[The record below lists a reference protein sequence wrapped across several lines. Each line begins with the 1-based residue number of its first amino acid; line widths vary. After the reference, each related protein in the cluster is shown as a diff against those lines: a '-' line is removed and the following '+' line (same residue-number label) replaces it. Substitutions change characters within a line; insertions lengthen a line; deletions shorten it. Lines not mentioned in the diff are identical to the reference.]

1 MQQDLS
7 LQPVR
12 AAGESVRAT
21 APAAGC
27 FLPGL
32 PRSHGFRRR
41 RARGRARHTT
51 VSGPGRGLATPRRRS
66 TAAIAAA
73 QSRDGHGADAA
84 PAADPAGVCPRPTE
98 PVPGPPPPGAA
109 SPPAALRAAT
119 RLEESAAG
127 GGGGGADAA
136 AAAAAAAAP
145 LPAHAPAGT
154 LRLLYGRHAGG
165 RNAIAGGPGPRSA
178 PAAIPAPPAIPAT
191 GGVGELPTP
200 YWFWSVKQR
209 RRMRDVRIKKKDVI
223 VVQLNWREQH

>member
-127 GGGGGADAA
+127 GGGGVLMLLQQQQQQQHPFLPTLLPVPYAFYTGGMPAA
-136 AAAAAAAAP
+136 AMP
-145 LPAHAPAGT
+145 LPV
-154 LRLLYGRHAGG
+154 
-165 RNAIAGGPGPRSA
+165 GPGPALLQQQFLLHQQSQQQ
-178 PAAIPAPPAIPAT
+178 AALENYLRLI
-191 GGVGELPTP
+191 GFG
-200 YWFWSVKQR
+200 Q
-209 RRMRDVRIKKKDVI
+209 
-223 VVQLNWREQH
+223 